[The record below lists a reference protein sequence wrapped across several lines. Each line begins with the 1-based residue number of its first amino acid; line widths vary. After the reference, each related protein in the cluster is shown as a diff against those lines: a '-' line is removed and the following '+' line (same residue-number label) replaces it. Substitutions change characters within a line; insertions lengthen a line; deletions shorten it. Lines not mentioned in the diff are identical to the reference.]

1 MGRLGS
7 STRWTKE
14 IGFRDRVIFGWGV
27 GFFCFVAGN
36 QGGLIAFR
44 KKGVN
49 PSEIY
54 CIFEGQ

>member
-14 IGFRDRVIFGWGV
+14 IGFRDRVIFGWGLDFAALWRGIKGV
-27 GFFCFVAGN
+27 NC
-36 QGGLIAFR
+36 IPE
-44 KKGVN
+44 KGVN